1 MNQKFKFI
9 IFTLAK
15 SQELAMDN
23 GARLMGACL
32 SRLQSKLTY
41 KWDSEILVTV
51 AYKMYEVVHGV
62 NLKKYLK
69 YDVFLQDKVRDTRQ
83 NYWTMKYRSQ

>member
-1 MNQKFKFI
+1 MILTPAN
-9 IFTLAK
+9 
-15 SQELAMDN
+15 SQESAKDN

-32 SRLQSKLTY
+32 SRLQMKLTY
-41 KWDSEILVTV
+41 KRDSEILVTV
-51 AYKMYEVVHGV
+51 AYKMYEVIHGV
-62 NLKKYLK
+62 TLKRYLI